1 MVGMKD
7 SRLTH
12 PSQSQYPILALI
24 DRFLALIDD
33 RFPALAVPMKIS
45 MHEHMYYDDRIAM
58 TYDRLPMLVL
68 TMLAWKALLP
78 IKIS

>member
-33 RFPALAVPMKIS
+33 RFPALAVPIKIS
-45 MHEHMYYDDRIAM
+45 MHEHAMSRGKRRIDASS
-58 TYDRLPMLVL
+58 PS
-68 TMLAWKALLP
+68 LLSYLRSP
-78 IKIS
+78 KS